1 MGTHVDTRTTHRKD
15 PGPRELFCCEATV
28 LATASHSGLLKSMNM
43 YSTQCLVDGPFERV
57 TAATWYGL
65 EASRL

>member
-43 YSTQCLVDGPFERV
+43 YSTQCLVDGPFE
-57 TAATWYGL
+57 
-65 EASRL
+65 